1 MDSDQP
7 TGTEADVG
15 DGEVSLPQ
23 TTADTG
29 DAPKVQPST
38 PRITV
43 TFRAQDGVEVPFT
56 MKKTSKLGR
65 AMVWYRTET
74 LKGKALT
81 HRADNVLG
89 ADKAV

>member
-29 DAPKVQPST
+29 DAPEVQPST

-43 TFRAQDGVEVPFT
+43 TFRAQNGVEVPFQ
-56 MKKTSKLGR
+56 MEKSAKFGR
-65 AMVWYRTET
+65 AMVRYR
-74 LKGKALT
+74 LKT
-81 HRADNVLG
+81 
-89 ADKAV
+89 